1 MTREIQ
7 PPWKIFYFLTGRLTR
22 DIKQTPCLL
31 KKEQS
36 SSPLRAAGFSNG
48 VKEVGFMYK
57 KILVPLDG
65 SELATKGLAEAE
77 KLAPIFGAEIVLFQ
91 VVPFMPIY
99 GSPELVTPL
108 IVDEKQKETAER
120 YLHTLAEEEKK
131 KGFKVTSMV
140 KTGQQVAVEIIDF
153 AKESG
158 VDLIVMCTHGR
169 SGITRWVLGSVAHKV
184 LTRAETPILLLRP
197 KHD

>member
-1 MTREIQ
+1 MGYQRELLVN
-7 PPWKIFYFLTGRLTR
+7 KEKFLTGRG
-22 DIKQTPCLL
+22 
-31 KKEQS
+31 
-36 SSPLRAAGFSNG
+36 AGLYNG

-65 SELATKGLAEAE
+65 SELAKKGLAEAE

-120 YLHTLAEEEKK
+120 YLHNLAEEEKK

>member
-1 MTREIQ
+1 
-7 PPWKIFYFLTGRLTR
+7 
-22 DIKQTPCLL
+22 
-31 KKEQS
+31 
-36 SSPLRAAGFSNG
+36 
-48 VKEVGFMYK
+48 MYK

-65 SELATKGLAEAE
+65 SELAKKGLEEAE
-77 KLAPIFGAEIVLFQ
+77 KLAQTFGAEIILFQ

-120 YLHTLAEEEKK
+120 YLHNITEELKK
-131 KGFKVTSMV
+131 KGLKATSMV

-153 AKESG
+153 AKESR

-197 KHD
+197 RHD